1 MKILTFLFLTIL
13 SINSAFNICINT
25 INNSKKDYLSLEQ
38 NAYISINH
46 GTIEDLITL
55 PGIGEKTANK
65 IIEYRNTNGLFNNK
79 EDLMNVSG
87 IGEAKYEAIKDLV
100 VL

>member
-1 MKILTFLFLTIL
+1 MKILTFLFLTIF
-13 SINSAFNICINT
+13 SINSSFNICINT
-25 INNSKKDYLSLEQ
+25 IKNSKKNYLSLEQ